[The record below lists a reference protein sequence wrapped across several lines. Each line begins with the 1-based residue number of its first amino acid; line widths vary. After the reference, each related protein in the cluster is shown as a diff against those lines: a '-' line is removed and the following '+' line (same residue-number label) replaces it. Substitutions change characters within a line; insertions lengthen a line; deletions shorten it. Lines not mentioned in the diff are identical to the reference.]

1 MVEYY
6 PVIAGQMVYVRD
18 VPLAYRWWRRECPV
32 YHPYV
37 LVSYGQ
43 VYPNLSRDR
52 EYLAN
57 YVKYMEL
64 TDEVK
69 LILDSGGFQVVS
81 RGLDIDPS
89 SVIEWQLSNAR
100 PNDIIAP
107 LDYPPPPDTTSLELV
122 ETLAQRTARNTE
134 LLLKAVDRYGG
145 NLRVVVPIHGL
156 WKEAIDVWVRYMK
169 DYVQVTGMVAFGGLA
184 FKATTNKLAYVSRFL
199 MRLKPL
205 LDLNVKYVHAFG
217 AGSPFKLA
225 FLLFL
230 SKYTG
235 IAVSTDTSDSS
246 KFIAYGRPIYP
257 GEPIKAVVVK
267 FFRRADIDV
276 MKFHCHCPACRAF
289 GDGYI
294 VRAVK
299 YTRTKHY
306 ALTLH
311 NLFQALLHYDKLVWY
326 AHLGKIEDYLVRKYS
341 VGSTVVNLVKEYLSG
356 SETGEARV
364 EGLQVKP
371 SREGGLSRW
380 L

>member
-1 MVEYY
+1 
-6 PVIAGQMVYVRD
+6 
-18 VPLAYRWWRRECPV
+18 
-32 YHPYV
+32 V
-37 LVSYGQ
+37 LVSYGHI
-43 VYPNLSRDR
+43 YPNLSHNRD
-52 EYLAN
+52 YLAN

-81 RGLDIDPS
+81 KGFDIDPS

-100 PNDIIAP
+100 PNDIVVP

-134 LLLKAVDRYGG
+134 LLLKAVDKVGG

-184 FKATTNKLAYVSRFL
+184 FKATSMNKLAYVSRFL

-217 AGSPFKLA
+217 ANSPFKLA

-230 SKYTG
+230 SKYIG
-235 IAVSTDTSDSS
+235 IAVSTDTSASL
-246 KFIAYGRPIYP
+246 KLIVYGRPYYP
-257 GEPIKAVVVK
+257 GEPKSVVVYK

-276 MKFHCHCPACRAF
+276 MKFYCHCPACRAF

-299 YTRTKHY
+299 YTRTKYY
-306 ALTLH
+306 AITLH
-311 NLFQALLHYDKLVWY
+311 NLFQVLLNYDKLVWY
-326 AHLGKIEDYLVRKYS
+326 AHLGNIEDYLVKKYS
-341 VGSTVVNLVKEYLSG
+341 VGSTVVNMVKEYLSG
-356 SETGEARV
+356 GETREAQV

>member
-6 PVIAGQMVYVRD
+6 PVIAGPAVYVRD
-18 VPLAYRWWRRECPV
+18 MPLAYRWWRRECPV

-43 VYPNLSRDR
+43 VYPNLSHDR

-81 RGLDIDPS
+81 RGLDIDAS
-89 SVIEWQLSNAR
+89 SVLEWQLSNAR
-100 PNDIIAP
+100 PNDIIVP

-134 LLLKAVDRYGG
+134 LWLKAVDRYGG

-156 WKEAIDVWVRYMK
+156 WKEAIDVWARYMK
-169 DYVQVTGMVAFGGLA
+169 DYVQVTGIVAFGGLA
-184 FKATTNKLAYVSRFL
+184 FKTISKLTYVSRFL

-217 AGSPFKLA
+217 AGSPFKLT

-235 IAVSTDTSDSS
+235 IAVSTDSSDSS
-246 KFIAYGRPIYP
+246 LFVSYGR
-257 GEPIKAVVVK
+257 AVFPTQPLNYIAR
-267 FFRRADIDV
+267 FFRRGDISV
-276 MKFHCHCPACRAF
+276 TKLICHCPACRAF

-306 ALTLH
+306 VVTLH

-326 AHLGKIEDYLVRKYS
+326 ASLGKIEDYLVRKYS